1 MKGDKPITEM
11 NRRAFIKNTLL
22 TGSAITFRSDLAA
35 NALFSR
41 DKKLIILHTNDIHS
55 RIEPFPAEAGRL
67 ANQGGLTKLAGLVKE
82 LRQTHGD
89 LMLLDAGDVFQG
101 TPYFN
106 FYGGELELKLMSKM
120 GYDATTIGNHEFDN
134 GLQGIQD
141 QLPNASF
148 PHLIA
153 NYDFSKT
160 ILKNTFSPYKI
171 YTKNGLKVGVFG
183 LGIELKGLVG
193 PRSYGDTTYIDPVPI
208 AGEMVQELKN
218 KKCDLIICLSHLG
231 YSYKSEKIDDLKL
244 ASKISGIDL
253 IIGGHTHTF
262 LEQPAQVKNGEGHV
276 TLVNQVGTGA
286 ARLGFVEFA
295 YSKEKKAAQFQAK
308 SLMIN

>member
-1 MKGDKPITEM
+1 M
-11 NRRAFIKNTLL
+11 NRRAFLKNTLV
-22 TGSAITFRSDLAA
+22 TGSALTFGGNLVA
-35 NALFSR
+35 NTLLSR

-67 ANQGGLTKLAGLVKE
+67 ANQGGLTKLAGLVRD
-82 LRQTHGD
+82 LRQEHGD

-106 FYGGELELKLMSKM
+106 FYGGELELKLMSQM
-120 GYDATTIGNHEFDN
+120 GYDASTIGNHEFDN

-153 NYDFSKT
+153 NYDFSNT
-160 ILKNTFSPYKI
+160 ILKDSFSPYKI
-171 YTKNGLKVGVFG
+171 FNKKGLKIGVFG

-193 PRSYGDTTYIDPVPI
+193 PRSYESTVYLDPVPI
-208 AGEMVQELKN
+208 AEEMVEELKN

-231 YSYKSEKIDDLKL
+231 YSYRSEKIDDLKL
-244 ASKISGIDL
+244 AAKISGIDL
-253 IIGGHTHTF
+253 IVGGHTHTF
-262 LEQPAQVKNGEGHV
+262 LEEPAQVKNGEGHV

-286 ARLGFVEFA
+286 ARLGFVEFGF
-295 YSKEKKAAQFQAK
+295 SKDKKVAQVQAK